1 MFHFQRL
8 CDSLRIEISS
18 SWVAKIPLG
27 EGGGG
32 GSLQLVTLPLH
43 PATQVSLGREDNK
56 VISWTQLLAIRLL
69 AVTGSFSWFHQRAL
83 VSLGRGGK
91 SLALGVNEAS
101 PVGPPAYW
109 FLPSTSASL
118 HRKEE
123 SLIQQG
129 RRMLPVVTYF

>member
-1 MFHFQRL
+1 MFNFQRI
-8 CDSLRIEISS
+8 CDCLRIEISS

-27 EGGGG
+27 DGGGG

-43 PATQVSLGREDNK
+43 PATQVSLGREENK

-83 VSLGRGGK
+83 VSLV
-91 SLALGVNEAS
+91 LGVNEAS